1 MGFPSPAD
9 DYKQDTLSLDQHLIH
24 RPAAT
29 FFFTVAGHSM
39 TEAGIIDGAILVVD
53 RSLTPQDDDLVVLI
67 LDGEH
72 LVRRIRF
79 DRGAVYLTANAD
91 LAAVKVNQEQDFE
104 VWGVVS
110 SAINKYRQS

>member
-29 FFFTVAGHSM
+29 FFFTVAGNSM

-53 RSLTPQDDDLVVLI
+53 RSLKPLDGDVVVLI

-72 LVRRIRF
+72 KVRRIRF
-79 DRGAVYLTANAD
+79 DGGAVYLLANANQ
-91 LAAVKVNQEQDFE
+91 AAVKVNYEQDFE

-110 SAINKYRQS
+110 SSINKYRQS